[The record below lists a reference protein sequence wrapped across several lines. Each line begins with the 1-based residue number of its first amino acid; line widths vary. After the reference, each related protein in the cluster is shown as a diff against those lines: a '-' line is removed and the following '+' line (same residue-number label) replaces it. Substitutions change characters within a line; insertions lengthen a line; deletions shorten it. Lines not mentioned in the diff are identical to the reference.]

1 MVFLLD
7 SYCLRLCASG
17 AAACHSIHQAVAR
30 DLAMLTCAWWKKS
43 GRPRLRAI
51 SVKLYLDG
59 NYAPW
64 QNIRNGKTREYD
76 TVIHHHC
83 SLDKTSKQA
92 FFNDVLQFSVV
103 SSNAKTPLRSK
114 PCDQVWQLPFSH
126 GIRSKGKKFTASIWC
141 FARIKW
147 KRFKKG
153 YIRKRHWGLRSWPHA
168 SCQLSQ
174 QGSQPWIINNQIE
187 GDELLMWKR

>member
-1 MVFLLD
+1 MVITHPGKIYGMGKQGNMTQLFTITVHLTKQVSRRSLMISFNFLWY
-7 SYCLRLCASG
+7 S
-17 AAACHSIHQAVAR
+17 
-30 DLAMLTCAWWKKS
+30 M
-43 GRPRLRAI
+43 
-51 SVKLYLDG
+51 
-59 NYAPW
+59 
-64 QNIRNGKTREYD
+64 
-76 TVIHHHC
+76 
-83 SLDKTSKQA
+83 A
-92 FFNDVLQFSVV
+92 FS

-174 QGSQPWIINNQIE
+174 QGSQPWIINAVPTCSIKIKLRAMNCQ
-187 GDELLMWKR
+187 KRIKK